1 MRAKTQMMK
10 KLLLLAMPNRLF
22 KRVSKS
28 NNKFYN
34 KKIILRLNK
43 NILNEY
49 LLKDLFCN
57 LYVCLFFCLIFCKA
71 NKFIYL

>member
-1 MRAKTQMMK
+1 MRVKTQMMK

-34 KKIILRLNK
+34 KKIISR
-43 NILNEY
+43 
-49 LLKDLFCN
+49 
-57 LYVCLFFCLIFCKA
+57 
-71 NKFIYL
+71 

>member
-34 KKIILRLNK
+34 KKFGLKFKIK
-43 NILNEY
+43 FY
-49 LLKDLFCN
+49 L
-57 LYVCLFFCLIFCKA
+57 
-71 NKFIYL
+71 

>member
-1 MRAKTQMMK
+1 MANKNPHMLNMRAKTQMMK

-34 KKIILRLNK
+34 KKIISR
-43 NILNEY
+43 
-49 LLKDLFCN
+49 
-57 LYVCLFFCLIFCKA
+57 
-71 NKFIYL
+71 

>member
-28 NNKFYN
+28 NNKICK
-34 KKIILRLNK
+34 KKINHQQI
-43 NILNEY
+43 
-49 LLKDLFCN
+49 
-57 LYVCLFFCLIFCKA
+57 V
-71 NKFIYL
+71 